1 MLDLSDRYAKRLL
14 GSVELT
20 FFFVALFELSEL
32 CFYYYG
38 NSKYLELASSIF
50 RNVTT
55 LCVPLYLLLKN
66 VFCLRLLQGR
76 IGSPERKKYR
86 DHLFLVTFASLGYW
100 TIASVLLLLFARSYS
115 HPANLFFGAT
125 AVYAALVLVYDLTLR
140 KRVVEKNFT
149 LNLKRIASMV
159 VVALVVGAFVSMN
172 RDTWYLQPYINGIS
186 RIEVNGSSIGYDDE
200 SGVYTIVT
208 DKDNFG
214 ILHLTDIHLGGSLLS
229 RRKDLLALK
238 ACYREIEYT
247 RPDLVIVTGDL
258 CYPIGISSFSFNNSA
273 PVQQFAA
280 FMRNVGIPW
289 AFAYGNHDTE
299 SVASMRERELGEVYR
314 SLSFKTSGTLLYPY
328 VQPKITGRNNQLIEI
343 RRSDGSLNCSFWIPM
358 PIRGRG

>member
-1 MLDLSDRYAKRLL
+1 MQIKKR
-14 GSVELT
+14 
-20 FFFVALFELSEL
+20 
-32 CFYYYG
+32 
-38 NSKYLELASSIF
+38 SI
-50 RNVTT
+50 V
-55 LCVPLYLLLKN
+55 K
-66 VFCLRLLQGR
+66 
-76 IGSPERKKYR
+76 IERFKE
-86 DHLFLVTFASLGYW
+86 
-100 TIASVLLLLFARSYS
+100 S
-115 HPANLFFGAT
+115 HYFFG
-125 AVYAALVLVYDLTLR
+125 LR
-140 KRVVEKNFT
+140 RI
-149 LNLKRIASMV
+149 NLY
-159 VVALVVGAFVSMN
+159 FV
-172 RDTWYLQPYINGIS
+172 
-186 RIEVNGSSIGYDDE
+186 
-200 SGVYTIVT
+200 

-343 RRSDGSLNCSFWIPM
+343 RRSDGSLNTALFLLDSNAYSGEGLNAYDYIHDDQVEWYAAQIQRLQREEIGQISSLVFFHIPLREYRMAYELYLAGSAEVTYHFGENREKGYGEICCSDYDSSLFEKMVELGSTTGVFCGHDHYNNLSLTYRGIRLTYGMSIDYLAMPGIERDTAQRGGEIITIGRDAFWSVRQIPLYT
-358 PIRGRG
+358 IS